1 MSGEPAARTARTPPA
16 APGAGLELR
25 GLAVGHRAEGPRRRY
40 APVLS
45 GVDAVAARGEL
56 TVLLGP
62 NGAGKST
69 LLRTLAGL
77 QPALGGTAHLDG
89 ADLFVLR
96 APERAR
102 RVAVVLTDRPDPG
115 LLTGRDVVELGRLP
129 HTGSAGVLGPADD
142 AAVDGAIDAVRAG
155 ALSGRPLGRLSDG
168 ERQRLMVARALAQQP
183 SLLLLD
189 EPSAFL
195 DVSARVALLGCCAG
209 LAREQDL
216 CVLLSTHDLELA
228 LRLADRAW
236 LLDGAGGALTG
247 TPADL
252 AGAGAIGAAFD
263 TDELVF
269 DPGSGTFGLRAD
281 ERDAR

>member
-1 MSGEPAARTARTPPA
+1 MVSRE
-16 APGAGLELR
+16 AGLALS
-25 GLAVGHRAEGPRRRY
+25 GLAVGHRAEATLRRGR
-40 APVLS
+40 ASTVLT
-45 GVDAVAARGEL
+45 GLDAVAARGEL

-77 QPALGGTAHLDG
+77 QPALAGSTALDG
-89 ADLFVLR
+89 DDLLGLR
-96 APERAR
+96 PAERAR
-102 RVAVVLTDRPDPG
+102 RVGVVLTDRPDPG

-129 HTGSAGVLGPADD
+129 HTGAAGVLGPGDT
-142 AAVDGAIDAVRAG
+142 AAVDAAIDAVRARPL
-155 ALSGRPLGRLSDG
+155 AGRPLGRLSDG
-168 ERQRLMVARALAQQP
+168 ERQRMMIARALAQQP

-195 DVSARVALLGCCAG
+195 DVSARVALLGLLRR

-236 LLDGAGGALTG
+236 LLDGSATMTTG
-247 TPADL
+247 TPAEL
-252 AGAGAIGAAFD
+252 AASGAIGAAFD
-263 TDELVF
+263 TDELEF
-269 DPGSGTFGLRAD
+269 EPGSGTFRLRE
-281 ERDAR
+281 ERLRHP

>member
-1 MSGEPAARTARTPPA
+1 MVSGLVLSGLTVGYRAD
-16 APGAGLELR
+16 GALR
-25 GLAVGHRAEGPRRRY
+25 RGRA

-45 GVDAVAARGEL
+45 GIDAVAGRGEL

-77 QPALGGTAHLDG
+77 QPALGGSAALDDG
-89 ADLFVLR
+89 DLLALR
-96 APERAR
+96 APARAR
-102 RVAVVLTDRPDPG
+102 RVGVVLTDRPDPG

-129 HTGSAGVLGPADD
+129 HTGTGGVLGPADD
-142 AAVDGAIDAVRAG
+142 AAVDTAIDAVRAG
-155 ALSGRPLGRLSDG
+155 PLAGRPLARLSDG
-168 ERQRLMVARALAQQP
+168 ERQRMMVARALAQQP

-195 DVSARVALLGCCAG
+195 DVAARVALLGLLRR
-209 LAREQDL
+209 LAREQGL

-236 LLDGAGGALTG
+236 LLDGAGGIVTG
-247 TPADL
+247 TPDEL
-252 AGAGAIGAAFD
+252 AASGAVGAAFD

-269 DPGSGTFGLRAD
+269 DAGSGTFRLRSGAG
-281 ERDAR
+281 A

>member
-1 MSGEPAARTARTPPA
+1 MSRDAPAAATGTATP
-16 APGAGLELR
+16 AGTGLVLS
-25 GLAVGHRAEGPRRRY
+25 GLAVGHRTEGTLRRGR
-40 APVLS
+40 ASTVLPA
-45 GVDAVAARGEL
+45 VDAVAGRGEL
-56 TVLLGP
+56 TVLLGT

-77 QPALGGTAHLDG
+77 QPALDGSARLDG
-89 ADLFVLR
+89 DDLLRLR
-96 APERAR
+96 AGERAR
-102 RVAVVLTDRPDPG
+102 RVGVVLTDRPDPG

-129 HTGSAGVLGPADD
+129 HTGAAGVLGPDDD
-142 AAVDGAIDAVRAG
+142 AAVDTAIDAVRAG
-155 ALSGRPLGRLSDG
+155 PLAGRPLGRLSDG

-195 DVSARVALLGCCAG
+195 DVAARVALLGLLRR

-216 CVLLSTHDLELA
+216 CVLMSTHDLELA

-236 LLDGAGGALTG
+236 LLDGAGSLLTG
-247 TPADL
+247 TPGEL
-252 AGAGAIGAAFD
+252 ASSGAIGAAFD

-269 DPGSGTFGLRAD
+269 EPDRGVFALRSR
-281 ERDAR
+281 E